1 VSLLVECLTSLAGP
15 KRANRSGAGR
25 PIQAYNIQG
34 IHFGIG
40 AMKNPFSLLSGFSAE
55 LLRRK
60 VYPVI
65 VAYAL
70 MAWVL
75 LQIGEV
81 TFEPLGFPDW
91 LMTAL
96 VIIVIIGFPV
106 TAVLAWM
113 FDIAPS
119 GIRRDVSDSRSNDSD
134 VAPSIAVL
142 PFVDMSREQD
152 QGYFCEGVAEEI
164 LNALTQLQSLH
175 VVSRTSSFRYAGSKE
190 DIQAIGRKLG
200 ASALLEGRVRKSGD
214 NLRVTA
220 QLVKV
225 SDGFHLWS
233 KTFDRK
239 LEDVFAIQD
248 EIATSIGESLLD
260 TLVPVTTTTCCDVK
274 AYDFYLRGRQF
285 LNRFRK
291 VDLEFARQM
300 FEQSIKRD
308 PDFAAAW
315 AGYADSYS
323 LAVMYADAT
332 PSYRDSARRASER
345 ALELQPESA
354 EAHASAGLAHLVR
367 EEFED
372 AEREFYKAIELK
384 PDLFEAFY
392 YFGRTR
398 FHQGDMESAA
408 DYFAKAAAVNPDDYQ
423 SRLLRVQILR
433 GEGDTDRAKN
443 EAREAIEVVERHLE
457 FHPDD
462 IRALHLGA
470 GSLVLLGQVERAES
484 WLQRALK
491 VDPQDPIVLYNLAC
505 NYATM
510 GKTNE
515 ALDFLERAAE
525 VGAVSAD
532 WMKNDKD
539 LANLHGLPRYEALL
553 SRVSDYPSG
562 APGQA

>member
-1 VSLLVECLTSLAGP
+1 MSLLAELMWLGDTPPPAD
-15 KRANRSGAGR
+15 RSGAR
-25 PIQAYNIQG
+25 RTIQAYNIHRV
-34 IHFGIG
+34 HFGIG

-81 TFEPLGFPDW
+81 TFEPLGLPAW

-106 TAVLAWM
+106 AAVLAWM

-119 GIRRDVSDSRSNDSD
+119 GIRRDVSDSLSKDSD
-134 VAPSIAVL
+134 VPPSVAVL
-142 PFVDMSREQD
+142 PFVDMSQEQD

-164 LNALTQLQSLH
+164 LNALTQLESLQ
-175 VVSRTSSFRYAGSKE
+175 VVSRTSSFRYAGSME
-190 DIQAIGRKLG
+190 DIQVIGRKLD
-200 ASALLEGRVRKSGD
+200 ASAILEGSVRKSGD

-220 QLVKV
+220 QLAKV

-248 EIATSIGESLLD
+248 EIATCIGESLLD

-285 LNRFRK
+285 LNRLRK
-291 VDLEFARQM
+291 LDLGFARQM
-300 FEQSIKRD
+300 FEQSIERD
-308 PDFAAAW
+308 PEFAAAW

-323 LAVMYADAT
+323 LAVMYADDT

-372 AEREFYKAIELK
+372 AEREFNNAIELK

-392 YFGRTR
+392 YFARTR
-398 FHQGDMESAA
+398 FHQGDMKSAA
-408 DYFAKAAAVNPDDYQ
+408 DYFAKAAAINPDDYQ

-433 GEGDTDRAKN
+433 GEGEVDQAKE
-443 EAREAIEVVERHLE
+443 EAREAIEVVERQLE
-457 FHPDD
+457 WHPDD
-462 IRALHLGA
+462 VRALHLGA
-470 GSLVLLGQVERAES
+470 GSLILLGQVERAED
-484 WLQRALK
+484 WLQRAVK
-491 VDPQDPIVLYNLAC
+491 IDPQDPIVLYNLAC

-510 GKTNE
+510 GKVE
-515 ALDFLERAAE
+515 QGLDYLERAAE

-539 LANLHGLPRYEALL
+539 LANLHSLPRYEALL
-553 SRVSDYPSG
+553 REISD
-562 APGQA
+562 